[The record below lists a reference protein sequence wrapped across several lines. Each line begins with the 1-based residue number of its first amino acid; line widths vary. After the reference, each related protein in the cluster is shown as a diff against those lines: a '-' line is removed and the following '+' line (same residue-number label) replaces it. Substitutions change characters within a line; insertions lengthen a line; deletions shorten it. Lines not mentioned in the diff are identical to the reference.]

1 MSYIEENGYF
11 IFGGVKSSDYG
22 VWISGG
28 GTFNAPARR
37 YKEYVVPGRNGTLT
51 IDEGAYEEAEV
62 TYPSFIARDFPAN
75 VEAFRNAIMAQNGY
89 VRMTDSYHPD
99 EYYLARYMAG
109 LEVDTLPAGRGG
121 SFELTFKRDPR
132 RFLLSGEEPITYP
145 PGGAPGKNLMKYPY
159 ISTSRTVNGITFT
172 DNGDGSITVNGTATA
187 LATFTL
193 ERVYEFGSL
202 PPGTYTLEGCPPGG
216 GVGGTYS
223 LTAEMKEGDVFKSLT
238 DKGNGDTK
246 TYSETITLRSNGIYI
261 AVYSGATV
269 NNLTFYPMLRLASES
284 GGWEPYYDGSDVIKN
299 PTLFPSKPLIRVTGS
314 GTVGIGDET
323 ITIASGYDYVNI
335 DSEIQNCYCGNQNA
349 NAAVTFS
356 NRKFPELQPG
366 LNGVTFGTGIAS
378 VQITPRWYRI

>member
-11 IFGGVKSSDYG
+11 IFGDVKSSDYG

-37 YKEYVVPGRNGTLT
+37 YKEYVVPGRNGTLM

-62 TYPSFIARDFPAN
+62 TYPAFIARDFPAN

-121 SFELTFKRDPR
+121 SFELTFRRDPR
-132 RFLLSGEEPITYP
+132 RFLLSGEEPVTYP
-145 PGGAPGKNLMKYPY
+145 PGAVSNNILPFPY
-159 ISTSRTVNGITFT
+159 ERGSATVKGITYTVN
-172 DNGDGSITVNGTATA
+172 DDGTVTVNGTATDFSNFVLRGYSTTPTIPLVSGENYILSGCPKGGSSNMYCLRLGVA
-187 LATFTL
+187 
-193 ERVYEFGSL
+193 GSL
-202 PPGTYTLEGCPPGG
+202 YD
-216 GVGGTYS
+216 Y
-223 LTAEMKEGDVFKSLT
+223 
-238 DKGNGDTK
+238 GNGVSF
-246 TYSETITLRSNGIYI
+246 TYPGNIS
-261 AVYSGATV
+261 VYLDIVIFSGATV
-269 NNLTFYPMLRLASES
+269 NNLVFKPMIRKASEPD
-284 GGWEPYYDGSDVIKN
+284 GWEPYYNGAQQIYN
-299 PTLFPSKPLIRVTGS
+299 PTLFASKPLIRVTGA
-314 GTVGIGDET
+314 GAVGIGDET
-323 ITIASGYDYVNI
+323 ITITSGYDYVDI

-349 NAAVTFS
+349 NAAVMFS

-366 LNGVTFGTGIAS
+366 LNGVTFGTGIES

>member
-37 YKEYVVPGRNGTLT
+37 YKEYVVPGRNGTMT

-62 TYPSFIARDFPAN
+62 TYPAFIARDFPAN
-75 VEAFRNAIMAQNGY
+75 VEAFRNAIMAQNGH

-109 LEVDTLPAGRGG
+109 LEVDTLPGGRGG
-121 SFELTFKRDPR
+121 AFDLTFRRDPR
-132 RFLLSGEEPITYP
+132 RFLLSGETPVTYP
-145 PGGAPGKNLMKYPY
+145 PGVSSKNLLPYPY
-159 ISTSRTVNGITFT
+159 YDTTKETAGGILYT
-172 DNGDGSITVNGTATA
+172 DCGDGTITANGTNNHEFGAN
-187 LATFTL
+187 FTIFTTQNELGL
-193 ERVYEFGSL
+193 EDGETYILNGCPQGGGSGKYGLILYCFEGSSQITEYVYEDGLSF
-202 PPGTYTLEGCPPGG
+202 
-216 GVGGTYS
+216 
-223 LTAEMKEGDVFKSLT
+223 
-238 DKGNGDTK
+238 
-246 TYSETITLRSNGIYI
+246 
-261 AVYSGATV
+261 VYSGSTRYFLTTFVYPGVTV
-269 NNLTFYPMLRLASES
+269 NNITFKPMIRKASEPD
-284 GGWEPYYDGSDVIKN
+284 GWEPYYDGAQQIYN
-299 PTLFPSKPLIRVTGS
+299 PTLFASKPLISVTGS

-323 ITIASGYDYVNI
+323 ITIASGYDYVDI

-366 LNGVTFGTGIAS
+366 INGISLSTGVTS
-378 VQITPRWYRI
+378 VQITPRWFRL

>member
-1 MSYIEENGYF
+1 MSFLEDNGYLVF
-11 IFGGVKSSDYG
+11 DGVKSSDYG
-22 VWISGG
+22 VWINGRD
-28 GTFNAPARR
+28 TYNAPARR

-51 IDEGAYEEAEV
+51 VDEGAFEEQEV
-62 TYPSFIARDFPAN
+62 TYPAFIVDNFNAN
-75 VEAFRNAIMAQNGY
+75 IEAFRNELMSRNGY
-89 VRMTDSYHPD
+89 VRMTDSYHPA
-99 EYYLARYMAG
+99 EYYMAKYMSG
-109 LEVDTLPAGRGG
+109 LDADVMPWGRAGR
-121 SFELTFKRDPR
+121 FDLKFKRDPR

-159 ISTSRTVNGITFT
+159 ISISRTMNGITFT

-216 GVGGTYS
+216 GIGGTYS
-223 LTAEMKEGDVFKSLT
+223 LTLEAENDRSITDRGEGST
-238 DKGNGDTK
+238 I
-246 TYSETITLRSNGIYI
+246 TYSETITLGPNGIYI

-269 NNLTFYPMLRLASES
+269 NNLTFYPMLRLASEP

-323 ITIASGYDYVNI
+323 ITIASGYDYVDI

-356 NRKFPELQPG
+356 NRKFPDLQPG
-366 LNGVTFGTGIAS
+366 LNGVTFGTGIES

>member
-11 IFGGVKSSDYG
+11 IFGDVKSSDYG

-62 TYPSFIARDFPAN
+62 TYPAFIARYFPAN

-132 RFLLSGEEPITYP
+132 RFLLSGEEAITYP
-145 PGGAPGKNLMKYPY
+145 PGSSESIGKNLLPYPY
-159 ISTSRTVNGITFT
+159 DGGIGGSGITWE
-172 DNGDGSITVNGTATA
+172 DDGHGIITANGTASGTA
-187 LATFTL
+187 IYYLNTAGI
-193 ERVYEFGSL
+193 EFEDQEKYILS
-202 PPGTYTLEGCPPGG
+202 GCPDGG
-216 GVGGTYS
+216 GTGTYS
-223 LTAEMKEGDVFKSLT
+223 IYARRSNRIAFSDYGDECEFTNYTSVPIVEVGIWIEAGVTVDNLVFKPMIR
-238 DKGNGDTK
+238 KA
-246 TYSETITLRSNGIYI
+246 SESSEWEQY
-261 AVYSGATV
+261 YSGATH
-269 NNLTFYPMLRLASES
+269 
-284 GGWEPYYDGSDVIKN
+284 IKN
-299 PTLFPSKPLIRVTGS
+299 PTLFTSKPLIRVTGS
-314 GTVGIGDET
+314 GTVSIGDNT
-323 ITIASGYDYVNI
+323 ITIASGYTYVDI
-335 DSEIQNCYCGNQNA
+335 DSEIQDCYCGTQNA
-349 NAAVTFS
+349 NSLVTFS

-366 LNGVTFGTGIAS
+366 VNGISLGTGVTS
-378 VQITPRWYRI
+378 VQITPRWFRL

>member
-62 TYPSFIARDFPAN
+62 TYPAFIARDFPAN

-121 SFELTFKRDPR
+121 SFELTFRRDPR
-132 RFLLSGEEPITYP
+132 RFLLSGEEPVTYP
-145 PGGAPGKNLMKYPY
+145 PGVSEGGKNLLPYPY
-159 ISTSRTVNGITFT
+159 TYGERTDHGVTFT
-172 DNGDGSITVNGTATA
+172 PHSDGTITVNGTASTGTA
-187 LATFTL
+187 TYLIRTEILALTNN
-193 ERVYEFGSL
+193 ERYVLS
-202 PPGTYTLEGCPPGG
+202 GCPS
-216 GVGGTYS
+216 GGTGFK
-223 LTAEMKEGDVFKSLT
+223 LTAV
-238 DKGNGDTK
+238 
-246 TYSETITLRSNGIYI
+246 RSNYVVIDDNGEGIEFTNYTSTP
-261 AVYSGATV
+261 VNTV
-269 NNLTFYPMLRLASES
+269 RIQVDIGKTVSNLTFKPMIRKASDAP
-284 GGWEPYYDGSDVIKN
+284 GWEPYYDGSKTIKN
-299 PTLFPSKPLIRVTGS
+299 PTLFPSKPLIRVTGA

-323 ITIASGYDYVNI
+323 ITIASGYDYVDI

-356 NRKFPELQPG
+356 NREFPELQPG
-366 LNGVTFGTGIAS
+366 LNGVTFGTGIES

>member
-11 IFGGVKSSDYG
+11 IFGDVKSSDYG

-62 TYPSFIARDFPAN
+62 TYPAFIARDFPAN

-121 SFELTFKRDPR
+121 SFELSFRRDPR
-132 RFLLSGEEPITYP
+132 RFLLSGEEPVTYHTENLLP
-145 PGGAPGKNLMKYPY
+145 DSYNGSTTGSSIQWREIGDGTVAASGQADPGVNNIFFLVQNDSLPLLPGATYKLTGGRNASLKIVVKQY
-159 ISTSRTVNGITFT
+159 IGSGYTVRSDEGSGITFT
-172 DNGDGSITVNGTATA
+172 HVNGATYDCYI
-187 LATFTL
+187 L
-193 ERVYEFGSL
+193 VS
-202 PPGTYTLEGCPPGG
+202 PG
-216 GVGGTYS
+216 VS
-223 LTAEMKEGDVFKSLT
+223 
-238 DKGNGDTK
+238 
-246 TYSETITLRSNGIYI
+246 
-261 AVYSGATV
+261 
-269 NNLTFYPMLRLASES
+269 LASE
-284 GGWEPYYDGSDVIKN
+284 VIFKPAIRINIDYTVNN
-299 PTLFPSKPLIRVTGS
+299 PTLFPSKPRIRETGS
-314 GTVGIGDET
+314 GAVGNGDET
-323 ITIASGYDYVNI
+323 ITIASGYDYVDI

-366 LNGVTFGTGIAS
+366 LNGVTFGTGIES